1 MLPLLWHHL
10 CPGTG
15 DTVAANIGQARGL
28 RVGGG
33 CCVVLR
39 LQLWP
44 PTFRVQ
50 VFGPP
55 ETFLSLSLTEP
66 EGRRV
71 QTIGSQAWLGAERR
85 P

>member
-1 MLPLLWHHL
+1 MLLLVWCHL
-10 CPGTG
+10 SPGTG
-15 DTVAANIGQARGL
+15 DTIAANIGQTRGL

-33 CCVVLR
+33 CRVVLR

-44 PTFRVQ
+44 PTFRVR

-55 ETFLSLSLTEP
+55 KTFLSLSLTVP
-66 EGRRV
+66 EGWRV